1 MKTGDTFEGQLCYGN
16 VAVKDKVFDVA
27 VISRYARWYVH
38 SSDELKSSKTSY
50 LGHLKIS
57 RK

>member
-27 VISRYARWYVH
+27 VISKPGGTCTLAM
-38 SSDELKSSKTSY
+38 S
-50 LGHLKIS
+50 
-57 RK
+57 

>member
-27 VISRYARWYVH
+27 VISKPGGRWYAH
-38 SSDELKSSKTSY
+38 SSDELRVQRP
-50 LGHLKIS
+50 HI
-57 RK
+57 